1 MALISSK
8 LDYCNS
14 LFQHGNISLYGISDG
29 LFDKLQK
36 VQNAAARL
44 VVKSLRSDHITF
56 RLCVIHWLPLR
67 SRIKYEILVA
77 TYRALH
83 NEALAYISEMLT
95 PSTPPRTL
103 RSTNTSLLTVL
114 TAHTK
119 QRDRTFSWAAPRLWN
134 KLPIYIKNPL
144 LPKKVVLEGT
154 ESLPGLV
161 LSEYLMASPT
171 VNSAYHKKS
180 PLKQQWLILKQLCGR
195 PWQKWLRIFWSK
207 AVSSTG
213 PRRYG
218 GKASQLVCQLPTR
231 VVKSHEDL

>member
-1 MALISSK
+1 MAFPKAYSINCRKCRTL
-8 LDYCNS
+8 
-14 LFQHGNISLYGISDG
+14 
-29 LFDKLQK
+29 LQ
-36 VQNAAARL
+36 
-44 VVKSLRSDHITF
+44 DHITL
-56 RLCVIHWLPLR
+56 RLCDIHWLPVR
-67 SRIKYEILVA
+67 SRIKYKILVT

-134 KLPIYIKNPL
+134 KLSICIKNPL
-144 LPKKVVLEGT
+144 LPKKVVLECT

-171 VNSAYHKKS
+171 VNSACS
-180 PLKQQWLILKQLCGR
+180 QT
-195 PWQKWLRIFWSK
+195 
-207 AVSSTG
+207 AVFCVYMLMTITTSTG
-213 PRRYG
+213 S
-218 GKASQLVCQLPTR
+218 KQILT
-231 VVKSHEDL
+231 